1 MSSTPDPVFET
12 VTFEPDPDD
21 EREVE
26 LEVDELD
33 VPATIDPD
41 ERIELGDDD
50 PEAIEGDGPR
60 S

>member
-1 MSSTPDPVFET
+1 MSNASDPLFEA
-12 VTFEPDPDD
+12 DPDD

-41 ERIELGDDD
+41 ERVELGDND

-60 S
+60 L

>member
-1 MSSTPDPVFET
+1 MSSTPDPSFET
-12 VTFEPDPDD
+12 GTFEPDLDD
-21 EREVE
+21 EREVD

-41 ERIELGDDD
+41 ERVELSDED